1 VTRARQRAAAARPC
15 RCCSVLLLLCAQA
28 RVRFKPYVGAQEG
41 FYRKAAQ
48 QNAEFSMTVLL
59 RAERS
64 SGGSG
69 GSRTNRRCFTMTF
82 RCSLRPT
89 RTNCARTDVLRGD
102 GQTSGGV
109 AGGRVGFGSAGSA
122 QAGWPQERP
131 GASRG
136 ACAGRPHKSLWLGVL
151 DINGM
156 RCGSP

>member
-1 VTRARQRAAAARPC
+1 M
-15 RCCSVLLLLCAQA
+15 LLLLCAQA

-102 GQTSGGV
+102 GQAAWGSGQPGV
-109 AGGRVGFGSAGSA
+109 RKLGGRKSGRARAEGHALGGRTKA
-122 QAGWPQERP
+122 YGL
-131 GASRG
+131 
-136 ACAGRPHKSLWLGVL
+136 AC
-151 DINGM
+151 
-156 RCGSP
+156 